1 MRKVFMSKESIPYR
15 ALCTQYYELDKPTA
29 PKDAFECY
37 LHYAKEADGPILEP
51 MCGTG
56 RFLIPLLEHGYTV
69 TGFDYSPYMLDM
81 CRRKCEER
89 GLITNLQEATFET
102 FSLTELYNLIF
113 IPSGSFG
120 HLITSEQVNLALT
133 FIADRLKPGGKF
145 VVEIETLKAIR
156 EPQDVWRG
164 RWVTRSDGSKI
175 VINILSRFD
184 PMTHIE
190 TGLFRYELWEE
201 NLISRTEVRFNPAF
215 CKCNMFM
222 FYIVKRRNRIY
233 DTQNFLTN
241 RNHCSLISD
250 FTSQRIKS
258 SSNG

>member
-1 MRKVFMSKESIPYR
+1 MSWISQP
-15 ALCTQYYELDKPTA
+15 A
-29 PKDAFECY
+29 PKDALDCY

-89 GLITNLQEATFET
+89 GLITNLREATFET

-133 FIADRLKPGGKF
+133 FIADRLKHGGKF

-156 EPQDVWRG
+156 EPQGVGRG

-184 PMTHIE
+184 PMTHVE

-201 NLISRTEVRFNPAF
+201 NLILRTEVEDYHVRHYEPVEIEKLLEQHNLKIIGKWQAEPHSRIEASNDDVILYE
-215 CKCNMFM
+215 C
-222 FYIVKRRNRIY
+222 VKN
-233 DTQNFLTN
+233 
-241 RNHCSLISD
+241 
-250 FTSQRIKS
+250 
-258 SSNG
+258 

>member
-1 MRKVFMSKESIPYR
+1 MFMSKESVPYR
-15 ALCTQYYELDKPTA
+15 ALCTEYYELDKPTA
-29 PKDAFECY
+29 PKDALDCY

-133 FIADRLKPGGKF
+133 FIAGRLKPGGKF

-184 PMTHIE
+184 PMTHVE

-201 NLISRTEVRFNPAF
+201 NLISRTEVEDYHVRHYEPAEIEKLLEQHNLKIIDKWQAEPHSRIEASEDDEVILYE
-215 CKCNMFM
+215 C
-222 FYIVKRRNRIY
+222 VKN
-233 DTQNFLTN
+233 
-241 RNHCSLISD
+241 
-250 FTSQRIKS
+250 
-258 SSNG
+258 